1 MNLEQLQSLNDDE
14 ISMLWYIVNKL
25 TTPIISGI
33 ELEPTLFTSID
44 NRALIDRVVQ
54 AQSSVTEAAL
64 PIYDSLKLKMGIS

>member
-25 TTPIISGI
+25 TTPIITGI

-44 NRALIDRVVQ
+44 DRVLINRVVQ

>member
-44 NRALIDRVVQ
+44 NRTLIDRVVQ

>member
-1 MNLEQLQSLNDDE
+1 MNEDE
-14 ISMLWYIVNKL
+14 ISMLWYIINKL

-54 AQSSVTEAAL
+54 AQSSVTEASL